1 MDSAAL
7 ESCLVDIKRSLARME
22 EQIKTLFA
30 SFDRHLIQA
39 KEDYALGFAGIDAL
53 KKEIAEIHRELDV
66 RVSRHDEDI
75 QIIQKDVASIKAL
88 LEAISQNTQ
97 KTKGIAVG
105 LGMAGGAAV
114 SIIALLIQ
122 VWKA

>member
-1 MDSAAL
+1 MN
-7 ESCLVDIKRSLARME
+7 
-22 EQIKTLFA
+22 
-30 SFDRHLIQA
+30 
-39 KEDYALGFAGIDAL
+39 AL
-53 KKEIAEIHRELDV
+53 KKDMADIHRGFDV

-88 LEAISQNTQ
+88 LEAISQNTE

-122 VWKA
+122 IWKA